1 MAEKEKN
8 KFSHPNAPGA
18 DQSTT
23 FIEVKFDENSR
34 AERER
39 PNVSKKS
46 VTRGENRF
54 SDYPSAC

>member
-1 MAEKEKN
+1 MKDKTTFTN
-8 KFSHPNAPGA
+8 PKAPGA

-23 FIEVKFDENSR
+23 FIEVRYDDSSQ

-39 PNVSKKS
+39 AKVSKKS

-54 SDYPSAC
+54 GDYPTAR

>member
-1 MAEKEKN
+1 MKEKTTFTN
-8 KFSHPNAPGA
+8 PAAPGA

-23 FIEVKFDENSR
+23 FTHVKFADNSQ

-39 PNVSKKS
+39 SKVSKQS

-54 SDYPSAC
+54 GDYPTAR